1 MKERFFKVVAGA
13 LNERGYSIASQFE
26 ETKTNAKRQP
36 KILYTLGMLPGEVG
50 MVKVFKT
57 KGEEF
62 FAHVIELEKQSESR
76 VIPKDSESYLASS
89 PFQILDFETEQEYK
103 TKFLSDLFNIKTEV
117 YTNNIEYSYRNKV
130 EFGFY
135 EDYVNYS
142 LNLSFFRR
150 EGNGGKYI
158 LENGSSIADH
168 RINYKGLEVVD
179 ILKRNKVIGKDL
191 KTLLIRTSNRD
202 VRANLYVTNQDFLTK
217 YPKAIEELKSSNIS
231 VIYSNKNSPASNN
244 NGYLVEDSQV
254 LIQDIDQFQFEFA
267 ADGFFQV
274 NVDVFKEV
282 IADCEIYIS
291 KENIKGN
298 LIDFYSGVGVIGLML
313 AKNFDNIKAVDSSL
327 ESEKY
332 TLSNAK
338 LNCTSNIDFTRS
350 EAEKIVEVINA
361 DDLLFLDPP
370 RVGCHQKV
378 IDRINQVKPPY
389 IMYLSCNPITQAV
402 NYELLKDNYSL
413 EFIRGYNFYP
423 KTPHLESLIIL
434 KKIIY

>member
-13 LNERGYSIASQFE
+13 LNDRGYSIASQFE
-26 ETKTNAKRQP
+26 ETETNTKRQP

-50 MVKVFKT
+50 MVKIFKT

-76 VIPKDSESYLASS
+76 VTPKDSESYLASS
-89 PFQILDFETEQEYK
+89 PFQILDFEFEQEYK
-103 TKFLSDLFNIKTEV
+103 IKFLSDLFGVQTDV

-135 EDYVNYS
+135 EDYENYN

-158 LENGSSIADH
+158 LENGSSIADP
-168 RINYKGLEVVD
+168 RINTKGLEIVE
-179 ILKRNKVIGKDL
+179 ILKKNTVIGKDL

-202 VRANLYVTNQDFLTK
+202 VRANLYVTNQGFLTK
-217 YPKAIEELKSSNIS
+217 YPQAIDELKTANVS

-254 LIQDIDQFQFEFA
+254 LTQDINQFQFEFA

-282 IADCEIYIS
+282 IADCEQYIIN
-291 KENIKGN
+291 ENIKGN

-313 AKNFDNIKAVDSSL
+313 AKNFENIKSVDSSP
-327 ESEKY
+327 EAEKY
-332 TLSNAK
+332 TISNAK
-338 LNCTSNIDFTRS
+338 LNSINNLEFTRS
-350 EAEKIVEVINA
+350 EAEKIVEVINS
-361 DDLLFLDPP
+361 DDILFLDPP
-370 RVGCHQKV
+370 RVGCHKKV
-378 IDRINQVKPPY
+378 IDRINEVKPPY
-389 IMYLSCNPITQAV
+389 IMYLSCNPITQTA

-434 KKIIY
+434 KKIIR